1 MHCPQAPLGT
11 SVSDDVCAGNPAAI
25 PERRCTVV
33 MAREHATQSPSCNVP
48 VVGDDTGI
56 GDQMRGP
63 DLSVIPDR
71 CGAVVV
77 APEDVALAVAVEVAG
92 FGKMP
97 AVGDGAG
104 VGDQVSP

>member
-1 MHCPQAPLGT
+1 M
-11 SVSDDVCAGNPAAI
+11 
-25 PERRCTVV
+25 
-33 MAREHATQSPSCNVP
+33 QSPSCNVP

-104 VGDQVSP
+104 VGDHVSPAFLPVIPDRGRAVALAPGHVALALSG